1 MVLEVGVQVVY
12 QQLLLQLLL
21 HVGDDAEVEVHS
33 QGGHLTGFPVLP
45 QPPRDVEQNGL
56 QQQQQHQY
64 VIQYI
69 RQLFLFKKRKQ
80 TLVYPVNTGA
90 SSIV

>member
-21 HVGDDAEVEVHS
+21 HVGDDAEVEVHP
-33 QGGHLTGFPVLP
+33 QGRHLTRFPVLP
-45 QPPRDVEQNGL
+45 QPPRDVEQDGL

-64 VIQYI
+64 VIYKAAQVAH
-69 RQLFLFKKRKQ
+69 RLSSVLF
-80 TLVYPVNTGA
+80 
-90 SSIV
+90 